1 MSIHPQLQG
10 DDDDGAPDVAHIM
23 VMTAPTKALAI
34 QPGDRLMIVE
44 GPEAHKKFPFVLVSV
59 SHKKIVLQLGNTN
72 YTYRL
77 VEGKP
82 LTLKALER
90 MKESRTPN

>member
-1 MSIHPQLQG
+1 MSVHPQLQ
-10 DDDDGAPDVAHIM
+10 DDDSNAPDVAHIM

-72 YTYRL
+72 YTYKL
-77 VEGKP
+77 LEGKP
-82 LTLKALER
+82 LTLKALQR
-90 MKESRTPN
+90 MKENRTPN

>member
-1 MSIHPQLQG
+1 MSVHPQLPG
-10 DDDDGAPDVAHIM
+10 ADDDGAPDEAHIM
-23 VMTAPTKALAI
+23 VMISPTKALAI
-34 QPGDRLMIVE
+34 KRGDRIMIVE
-44 GPEAHKKFPFVLVSV
+44 GKEAHEKFPFVVFSV

-82 LTLKALER
+82 LTVKALER